1 MASPKRRGRLSVRL
15 LLWFL
20 ILSLLPLGA
29 VAWFLIGIAHESLS
43 NEILSTQQAL
53 AAGFADTVG
62 KYVATFKNVLI
73 ETAGIEEF
81 AGMNSVKQQQFL
93 NRIMQVHLAILE
105 LSVVSPAGLE
115 LMQTGRF
122 LKPNPEMRRFEGED
136 FFNTALKR
144 GLFMGSLERFQGLYP
159 TMTIAVPITDP
170 KASEP
175 VGVLMGKVSLN
186 GLTQMLGMEFPSSG
200 RSSAAVLAS
209 DGFLIAHSNPKEAF
223 RPEAKMNEELVKI
236 ITTQTEEKGG
246 GPLLLSDGNR
256 LFGAFAYV
264 PNKMLDWAVF
274 IQQPM
279 DYAERTSAAMLKRT
293 ASIVLVVAICVI
305 PLAWL
310 VAGNITQPIRDLR
323 DAADRI
329 AKGQF
334 DEARDLL
341 PLDVS
346 NEVGQLAERFDAMR
360 EALKEKT
367 EELVGA
373 KEKLEE
379 FTHFL
384 ERRVEARTRELRAA
398 QDLLIHK
405 ERLAAIGQMA
415 NVVGHEIRNP
425 LAVIQNS
432 SYFIKT
438 KLGTAIDP
446 KIAKHIKIIES
457 EIQQA
462 SSIIN
467 EILTY
472 SRTRDLV
479 PEKKDLKAFIEEVV
493 DGLVATNRIP
503 PHVNLI
509 KRVEVD
515 ATVNIDVQEM
525 VQALRN
531 IINNAVEVMPTSGSL
546 GIQSYA
552 QGEWAVI
559 EIADSGPGI
568 PQDVL
573 DKIFVPFYSTKA
585 RGTGLGLSVV
595 KKVMDRHKGD
605 VKVDSALG
613 KGTVFR
619 LYLPIHTEPGPGQA
633 PPPSPGAAT
642 AR

>member
-1 MASPKRRGRLSVRL
+1 MATPKRRGRLSVRL

-20 ILSLLPLGA
+20 TLSLLPLGS

-93 NRIMQVHLAILE
+93 NRIMQVHLAFIE
-105 LSVVSPAGLE
+105 LSVVSPAGVE
-115 LMQTGRF
+115 LLQTGRF

-136 FFNTALKR
+136 SFNTALKR
-144 GLFMGSLERFQGLYP
+144 GLYMGRLERFQGLYP

-170 KASEP
+170 KASGP

-200 RSSAAVLAS
+200 RSSASVLAG

-223 RPEAKMNEELVKI
+223 RPEARMSEELVKI
-236 ITTQTEEKGG
+236 ITTQNEEKGG
-246 GPLLLSDGNR
+246 GPLLLADGSR
-256 LFGAFAYV
+256 LFGAFAFV

-274 IQQPM
+274 IHQPM

-293 ASIVLVVAICVI
+293 AAIVLVVAICVI

-334 DEARDLL
+334 DEARELL

-367 EELVGA
+367 DELVGA

-384 ERRVEARTRELRAA
+384 ERRVEARTRELKAA
-398 QDLLIHK
+398 QELLIQK
-405 ERLAAIGQMA
+405 ERLAAMGAMA

-432 SYFIKT
+432 TYFIKT
-438 KLGTAIDP
+438 KLGAAADP
-446 KIAKHIKIIES
+446 KIAKHLKIIES
-457 EIQQA
+457 EIRQA
-462 SSIIN
+462 SDIIN
-467 EILTY
+467 EILDF
-472 SRTRDLV
+472 SRTRDLQPV
-479 PEKKDLKAFIEEVV
+479 TMGVNNFVEELLSVYPFPAHINVV
-493 DGLVATNRIP
+493 QRLDPANP
-503 PHVNLI
+503 
-509 KRVEVD
+509 
-515 ATVNIDVQEM
+515 NISIDMTEM
-525 VQALRN
+525 RQAVRN
-531 IINNAVEVMPTSGSL
+531 VIGNSIEVMPTSGSL
-546 GIQSYA
+546 GIRTYA

-568 PQDVL
+568 PPDVL
-573 DKIFVPFYSTKA
+573 DKIFVAFYTTKA
-585 RGTGLGLSVV
+585 RGTGLGLAVV
-595 KKVMDRHKGD
+595 KKVLDRHKGD
-605 VKVDSALG
+605 VRVESALG

-619 LYLPIHTEPGPGQA
+619 LTLPIQSAPRPGQV
-633 PPPSPGAAT
+633 PPPSPGAPT
-642 AR
+642 GRVS

>member
-1 MASPKRRGRLSVRL
+1 MAPPKRRGRLSVRL

-20 ILSLLPLGA
+20 TLSLLPLGS

-62 KYVATFKNVLI
+62 KYVSTFKNVLI

-93 NRIMQVHLAILE
+93 NRIMQVHLAFIE
-105 LSVVSPAGLE
+105 LSVVSPAGVE

-122 LKPNPEMRRFEGED
+122 LKPNPEMRNFAGED

-144 GLFMGSLERFQGLYP
+144 GLYMGRLERFQGLYP
-159 TMTIAVPITDP
+159 TMTIAVPIADP
-170 KASEP
+170 KAAGP
-175 VGVLMGKVSLN
+175 VGVLLGKVSLN

-200 RSSAAVLAS
+200 RSQAS
-209 DGFLIAHSNPKEAF
+209 VIAGDGFLIAHSNPKEAF
-223 RPEAKMNEELVKI
+223 KPEARMGPELVKI
-236 ITTQTEEKGG
+236 ITTQNEEKGG

-256 LFGAFAYV
+256 LFGAFAFV
-264 PNKMLDWAVF
+264 PNKMLEWVVF

-334 DEARDLL
+334 DEARELL

-367 EELVGA
+367 DELVGA

-384 ERRVEARTRELRAA
+384 ERRVDARTRELKAA
-398 QDLLIHK
+398 QELLIQK
-405 ERLAAIGQMA
+405 ERLAAMGAMA
-415 NVVGHEIRNP
+415 NVVAHEVRNP
-425 LAVIQNS
+425 LAVIRNAT
-432 SYFIKT
+432 YFVRK
-438 KLGTAIDP
+438 KLGAVVDP
-446 KIAKHIKIIES
+446 MIAKHLKIIES

-462 SSIIN
+462 SDIID
-467 EILTY
+467 EILDF
-472 SRTRDLV
+472 SRTRDLQ
-479 PEKKDLKAFIEEVV
+479 PTKMPLNAFIEELLSVYPFP
-493 DGLVATNRIP
+493 GHISLV
-503 PHVNLI
+503 
-509 KRVEVD
+509 KRLD
-515 ATVNIDVQEM
+515 ASSPNVAIDITEM
-525 VQALRN
+525 RQAVRN
-531 IINNAVEVMPTSGSL
+531 IVGNAIEVMPSAGSL
-546 GIQSYA
+546 GIQTYT

-559 EIADSGPGI
+559 EVADSGPGM
-568 PQDVL
+568 PPDVL
-573 DKIFVPFYSTKA
+573 DKIFAAFYTTKA
-585 RGTGLGLSVV
+585 RGTGLGLAVV

-605 VKVDSALG
+605 VKVESALG

-619 LYLPIHTEPGPGQA
+619 LYLPVQTEPRPGAA
-633 PPPSPGAAT
+633 PPPSQGSPTG
-642 AR
+642 RV